1 MSNATEAIYTTDI
14 ADNIE
19 QDVERS
25 YSTFSVRLVRN
36 TRSKRRLS
44 NRLTVSVP
52 DGRTESVFH
61 FTLREARALQKFLNE
76 NIETFSD
83 STVDARSNVISI

>member
-1 MSNATEAIYTTDI
+1 MSNASEAIFTTDI

-36 TRSKRRLS
+36 SRSKRRLS

-52 DGRTESVFH
+52 DGRTESTVH
-61 FTLREARALQKFLNE
+61 FTLREARALQKFLND
-76 NIETFSD
+76 NIESFSET
-83 STVDARSNVISI
+83 TVDGRSNVISL